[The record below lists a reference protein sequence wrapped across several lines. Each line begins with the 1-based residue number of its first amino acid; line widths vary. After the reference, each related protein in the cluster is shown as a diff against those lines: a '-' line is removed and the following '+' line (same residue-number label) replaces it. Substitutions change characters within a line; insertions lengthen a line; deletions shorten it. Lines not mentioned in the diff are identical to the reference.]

1 MKKKN
6 SPLLI
11 FFLYAH
17 FNHQN
22 EMVNYRF
29 KLTFFFSNFFYFIFV
44 RVREHFYE
52 KKNLKNPL
60 KNSLETK
67 KFWQGKV
74 SYQYQNINLFFWF
87 FPTKTL
93 ASEFL
98 KSLLPE
104 TKFVSQDDALK
115 NKWTLRVLRVQ
126 RFLKKR

>member
-52 KKNLKNPL
+52 KKKLK
-60 KNSLETK
+60 KSSK
-67 KFWQGKV
+67 KFAG
-74 SYQYQNINLFFWF
+74 
-87 FPTKTL
+87 
-93 ASEFL
+93 
-98 KSLLPE
+98 
-104 TKFVSQDDALK
+104 
-115 NKWTLRVLRVQ
+115 NKEV
-126 RFLKKR
+126 LKKAENSNVIFLVNFDFFSNFFFASCFKCTFYQLYKKKFYETIFFVFYSHLNF